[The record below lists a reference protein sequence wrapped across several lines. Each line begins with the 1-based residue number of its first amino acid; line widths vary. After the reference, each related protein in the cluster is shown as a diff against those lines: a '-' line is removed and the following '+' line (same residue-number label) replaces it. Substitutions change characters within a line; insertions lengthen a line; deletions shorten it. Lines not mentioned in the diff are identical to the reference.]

1 MEGRRRRLGAAER
14 VSGEGGALAAT
25 RRQFLKLT
33 AVSAGGLALGF
44 RFGPAGAQAAPAGA
58 DFRPNAWVRI
68 DPSGKVFLT
77 VGKSEMG
84 NGARTSLPM
93 ILAEELGVDP
103 DTVEL
108 VQARPG
114 PDFQDLGTYGSRSV
128 RTMWAPLRTAG
139 AAAREMLVAA
149 AAARWKVDAASCR
162 AEKGQVR
169 HGASGRTL
177 GYGALAADAAR
188 LPVPAEPRLKPKSEF
203 QFVGR
208 DRKRVDGPRIV
219 AGEAVFASD
228 VRVPGMKVA
237 TILRCPVH
245 GGDAKSWDESAARGV
260 PGFAAIAR
268 ITGGIA
274 IVAEHSWAALQ
285 ARDAVEKTVVWTE
298 GANAG
303 VDSAAVLS
311 RLREAASSPTGTLR
325 RGGDAGAALASA
337 ARRVEAEYFYPF
349 QAHAP
354 LEPMSAVADVR
365 RGSCEVWA
373 GTQNPNGA
381 QEAVAKALGLDP
393 SAVTI
398 NVTLL
403 GGGFGRRGRSD
414 FVLDA
419 VEASRAAGAPV
430 KILWTRQDDMRVGD
444 FHPVS
449 LHLLSAGLDGSGAP
463 VAWRH
468 RVAAAS
474 WQRSGPPA
482 STDEQL
488 RPPLR
493 GAYDVPYAIP
503 ALEASLGELA
513 SPVRVSSWR
522 GVNHNH
528 NVFAAECF
536 FDEVAA
542 AAGKD
547 PFALRLALLKKE
559 AAVIGG
565 REGKPVDR
573 ARLATVLE
581 LAGRKAGWGGVLPA
595 GRARG
600 VACAAYDGQT
610 SAAVVAE
617 VTAGRDGTWRA
628 DRVVC
633 AVDPGVAVNPLGLRA
648 QVEGSVAWALSALG
662 TEITLKSGR
671 VEQGTYRDFPILR
684 FRDMPRV
691 ETHIV
696 DSDAPPTGMGEPP
709 VPVTTAAIAN
719 ALSAAAGRRVRR
731 LPVRAADLKGA

>member
-1 MEGRRRRLGAAER
+1 
-14 VSGEGGALAAT
+14 
-25 RRQFLKLT
+25 
-33 AVSAGGLALGF
+33 
-44 RFGPAGAQAAPAGA
+44 
-58 DFRPNAWVRI
+58 
-68 DPSGKVFLT
+68 
-77 VGKSEMG
+77 
-84 NGARTSLPM
+84 
-93 ILAEELGVDP
+93 
-103 DTVEL
+103 
-108 VQARPG
+108 
-114 PDFQDLGTYGSRSV
+114 
-128 RTMWAPLRTAG
+128 MWAPLRTAG
-139 AAAREMLVAA
+139 AAAREMLVGA
-149 AAARWKVDAASCR
+149 AAARWKVDASSCR
-162 AEKGQVR
+162 AENGQVR
-169 HGASGRTL
+169 HGASGRSL
-177 GYGALAADAAR
+177 AYGALAADAAL
-188 LPVPAEPRLKPKSEF
+188 LPVPAEPRLKQKAEF
-203 QFVGR
+203 RFVGR
-208 DRKRVDGPRIV
+208 DRKRVDAPKIV

-228 VRVPGMKVA
+228 VRLPGMKVA

-245 GGDAKSWDESAARGV
+245 GGDAKSWDESAARRV
-260 PGFAAIAR
+260 PGFAAIAK
-268 ITGGIA
+268 IAGGIA

-285 ARDAVEKTVVWTE
+285 AREAVEKTVAWSE
-298 GANAG
+298 GPHAG
-303 VDSAAVLS
+303 VDSAALLG
-311 RLREAASSPTGTLR
+311 RLRETAAAPTGSLR
-325 RGGDAGAALASA
+325 RGGDAGTALASA
-337 ARRVEAEYFYPF
+337 ARRVDAEYFYPF

-381 QEAVAKALGLDP
+381 QEAIAKALALDP
-393 SAVTI
+393 SAVTV

-419 VEASRAAGAPV
+419 VEASRAVGAPV
-430 KILWTRQDDMRVGD
+430 KVLWTRPDDMHVGD

-449 LHLLSAGLDGSGAP
+449 VHLLSAGLDASGAP

-468 RVAAAS
+468 RVGSVAWS
-474 WQRSGPPA
+474 RSGPPPT
-482 STDEQL
+482 TDEQL

-493 GAYDVPYAIP
+493 GAYDLPYAIP

-547 PFALRLALLKKE
+547 AFALRLALLKRQ
-559 AAVIGG
+559 ASLVGG

-573 ARLATVLE
+573 ARLAAVLE
-581 LAGRKAGWGGVLPA
+581 LVGRKAGWGGSLPA

-610 SAAVVAE
+610 SAAIVAE
-617 VTAGRDGTWRA
+617 VTAARDGTWRA

-648 QVEGSVAWALSALG
+648 QVEGSVAWALSALA
-662 TEITLKSGR
+662 TEITLKASR
-671 VEQGTYRDFPILR
+671 VEQGNYREFPILR

-696 DSDAPPTGMGEPP
+696 DSDAPPLGMGEPP
-709 VPVTTAAIAN
+709 VPVTAAAVAN
-719 ALSAAAGRRVRR
+719 ALSAASGRRLRR
-731 LPVRAADLKGA
+731 LPVRAGDLKGA